1 MTLSIRDIK
10 IPSID
15 RVMAAQFNYSIA
27 DIVLLV
33 YKNLYIIFFLALVF
47 MLNMDPGRQ
56 SIVSDMM
63 REMQKGTTGKT
74 I

>member
-1 MTLSIRDIK
+1 
-10 IPSID
+10 
-15 RVMAAQFNYSIA
+15 MAAQFDYRTA
-27 DIVLLV
+27 DWILLA

-47 MLNMDPGRQ
+47 TLNMDPGRQ

-63 REMQKGTTGKT
+63 RSMQKGTTGKT

>member
-1 MTLSIRDIK
+1 
-10 IPSID
+10 
-15 RVMAAQFNYSIA
+15 MAAQFNYSIA